1 MRTAIR
7 RPAVLAAAAVATL
20 GLTLTAC
27 GGDGDGA
34 KDKGDAAAAPA
45 AAGAPAEKAG
55 AAGSPA
61 RSGDAHAPVAP
72 ARAEKPAGAAET
84 TGATKTTGGKAPAC
98 TFEDVKITAEKQDG
112 TPTTHLTLTAVNTSG
127 HACTLLRYPLI
138 AFGDIHTAKDVP
150 AVAKSKPGTPVVLN
164 AGEPAYAAV
173 RINNG
178 GVHEDNH
185 VVTSFDV
192 NLFAP
197 EGPAEGSKVVK
208 APRGGIAVDDAV
220 AKTGYWT
227 MELRNGADEF

>member
-7 RPAVLAAAAVATL
+7 RPAVLAVAAVATL

-34 KDKGDAAAAPA
+34 KDKADAASAPA
-45 AAGAPAEKAG
+45 GQNTTGAHAEKAD
-55 AAGSPA
+55 AGSPA
-61 RSGDAHAPVAP
+61 SAAEAHAPAAP
-72 ARAEKPAGAAET
+72 VRAEKPVAAG
-84 TGATKTTGGKAPAC
+84 TKATGGKVPAC

-112 TPTTHLTLTAVNTSG
+112 TPTTHLTLTATNTSG
-127 HACTLLRYPLI
+127 HTCTLLRYPLI
-138 AFGDIHTAKDVP
+138 AFGDLHTAKDVP
-150 AVAKSKPGTPVVLN
+150 AVAKSKPAVRVVLN

-185 VVTSFDV
+185 VVTSFTV

-197 EGPAEGSKVVK
+197 EGPAEGSKDVK

-227 MELRNGADEF
+227 TELRNGADEF

>member
-7 RPAVLAAAAVATL
+7 RPAVLAAAVVATL
-20 GLTLTAC
+20 SLSLTAC
-27 GGDGDGA
+27 GGGGDGA
-34 KDKGDAAAAPA
+34 KDKGDAAPAPA
-45 AAGAPAEKAG
+45 DRTASGAHGEKADAAGAPAS
-55 AAGSPA
+55 AAE
-61 RSGDAHAPVAP
+61 AHAPAAP
-72 ARAEKPAGAAET
+72 ARAAKPAGAA
-84 TGATKTTGGKAPAC
+84 KTTGGKAPAC

-112 TPTTHLTLTAVNTSG
+112 TPTTHLTLTATNTSG

-150 AVAKSKPGTPVVLN
+150 AVAKSKPATPVVLN
-164 AGEPAYAAV
+164 AGEPAYVAV

-185 VVTSFDV
+185 VVTSFNV

-208 APRGGIAVDDAV
+208 APLGGVAVDDAV

-227 MELRNGADEF
+227 TELRNGADEF